1 MNDFPPSTT
10 GFRSSAPV
18 RDDASMSS
26 DELDPT
32 NNPNEIVTEAPQ
44 ERFRLGYF
52 DVMCLVMNRMIGKS
66 MSVFGI
72 FYACER
78 V

>member
-10 GFRSSAPV
+10 GFRSSAPA

-26 DELDPT
+26 DDLPPPE
-32 NNPNEIVTEAPQ
+32 NPNEIVTEAPQ

-66 MSVFGI
+66 MSVLGVF
-72 FYACER
+72 FA
-78 V
+78 